1 MFDGFFS
8 YKAVKM
14 ITHIIW
20 DYNGTIVNDVLA
32 SVEAV
37 NFMLDNRG
45 LEHTDIEAYKNNI
58 DMPILNYYKTVGI
71 CDDVS
76 KLSIEYRQG
85 LMNNS
90 HLISIFEGVRDVIEA
105 ANKKGIKSILLSSLY
120 HEYLIEEVTDYGI
133 KDLFYIIQGMPDRY
147 VGSKTQNAI
156 DILNEEGILP
166 ENVLCV
172 GDLKSDAELARSIGA
187 DCLLVDSG
195 HMSRERLEKTGFK
208 VVSSICDV
216 VDFL

>member
-1 MFDGFFS
+1 
-8 YKAVKM
+8 M

-20 DYNGTIVNDVLA
+20 DYNGTVVNDVLA

-45 LEHTDIEAYKNNI
+45 LSHTDINAYKNDI

-76 KLSIEYRQG
+76 KLSIEYREG
-85 LMNNS
+85 LLNNS

-147 VGSKTQNAI
+147 VGSKTANALE
-156 DILNEEGILP
+156 ILKEEGVEP
-166 ENVLCV
+166 CNVLCV
-172 GDLKSDAELARSIGA
+172 GDLKSDAELAKAIGA
-187 DCLLVDSG
+187 NCVLVGCG
-195 HMSRERLEKTGFK
+195 HMSRQRLEKTGF
-208 VVSSICDV
+208 DV
-216 VDFL
+216 VDGITDIVKYLQ